1 MLRLWNICAYENN
14 PQTLIVGKICHDI
27 GITNKLFD
35 GDWMV
40 SNGTLLRWL
49 TEKWIE
55 IRQLEENQV
64 SYETR

>member
-14 PQTLIVGKICHDI
+14 PQTLIVENMSAWDN
-27 GITNKLFD
+27 NKLFD
-35 GDWMV
+35 GDWML

-55 IRQLEENQV
+55 IRQLE
-64 SYETR
+64 RMRLI